1 MSDHPMDP
9 ELDDYYEQMG
19 ALVESSQI
27 VASRPIP
34 FATDAA
40 EGPFPETVVQIRRD
54 GTRAYIRADGPELQ
68 ETIDRAVSAEREA
81 CAVLC
86 DDIGRAF
93 GSKNPE
99 LMRVSAR
106 CAWNIRGRGKK

>member
-34 FATDAA
+34 FATDAD
-40 EGPFPETVVQIRRD
+40 EGPFPETIVQIRRD

-68 ETIDRAVSAEREA
+68 ETIDRAVAEEREA
-81 CAVLC
+81 CAKLAEGMGATMAGQA
-86 DDIGRAF
+86 IRA
-93 GSKNPE
+93 
-99 LMRVSAR
+99 
-106 CAWNIRGRGKK
+106 RGTSGL